1 MSNAPLMPKA
11 TAVWLVDNTA
21 LTFDQ
26 VADFTKMHPLE
37 IRAIADGDAAQGI
50 KGMDPISTGQL
61 TRDEIEKGEKDKNYR
76 LKLEESKVILP
87 PAAKKKG
94 PRYTPVSRRHER
106 PSAILW
112 LVRNHAELKDAQ
124 IMRLVGTTKTTIAS
138 VRDRTHWNA
147 STLTPMD
154 PVTLGLCSQIELDF
168 EVQRAAK
175 EKPVPAAYGGA
186 TLLPA
191 SETTKKEPEFETSEK
206 TEDDL
211 NVDAVFAKLKTIGGK
226 RQDRPNAILWLV
238 RNHPELKDAQ
248 IMRLVGTTKSTIAG
262 IRERTHWNAAQLQ
275 PLDPV
280 TLGLCTQ
287 IDLDFEVQRAAKEK
301 PVIEDRGATL
311 LPAAVTTAAAEAK
324 VEAEQGGKKQGDDLD
339 VSTVFAKLKQ
349 LGGKQDE

>member
-26 VADFTKMHPLE
+26 VAEFTKMHPLE

-61 TRDEIEKGEKDKNYR
+61 TREEIEKGEADPDYR
-76 LKLEESKVILP
+76 LKLGESKVVLP
-87 PAAKKKG
+87 APAKKKG

-112 LVRNHAELKDAQ
+112 LVRSHPELKDSQ

-138 VRDRTHWNA
+138 VRERTHWNA
-147 STLTPMD
+147 AGLTPMD

-175 EKPVPAAYGGA
+175 EKPAAQQYGGA

-191 SETTKKEPEFETSEK
+191 SETTRKDAEHEHSPTTDKQR
-206 TEDDL
+206 DDL
-211 NVDAVFAKLKTIGGK
+211 EVDAVFAKLKTIGGK
-226 RQDRPNAILWLV
+226 KA
-238 RNHPELKDAQ
+238 
-248 IMRLVGTTKSTIAG
+248 
-262 IRERTHWNAAQLQ
+262 
-275 PLDPV
+275 
-280 TLGLCTQ
+280 
-287 IDLDFEVQRAAKEK
+287 
-301 PVIEDRGATL
+301 ED
-311 LPAAVTTAAAEAK
+311 E
-324 VEAEQGGKKQGDDLD
+324 
-339 VSTVFAKLKQ
+339 
-349 LGGKQDE
+349 